1 MILKFYISV
10 AEVLKLKVGKFW
22 PLTPTIV
29 EISGKK
35 TRGRGRGAFCPP
47 MLNMVKGWNVK
58 KKISYHLTWFE
69 HITVALNF
77 VSLQRVTSAVLP
89 KYFLI
94 KTANARIFSVG
105 NRKYKFFS
113 AANRNP
119 YFGLSHKPQT
129 LNINP
134 L

>member
-1 MILKFYISV
+1 
-10 AEVLKLKVGKFW
+10 
-22 PLTPTIV
+22 
-29 EISGKK
+29 
-35 TRGRGRGAFCPP
+35 